1 MSLTAGYLLFMIVF
15 LWLTLNAWLLDR
27 RFRRLRM
34 MREALEGS
42 SEFGDALEERL
53 RRMDDYRHDL
63 AKLLQ
68 SLDPD
73 LLREVTERGE

>member
-15 LWLTLNAWLLDR
+15 LWLTLNAWILDR
-27 RFRRLRM
+27 RFRM
-34 MREALEGS
+34 MKEALEGS
-42 SEFGDALEERL
+42 SELGDALEERL
-53 RRMDDYRHDL
+53 RRMDDYCHDL

-73 LLREVTERGE
+73 LLREVSERGE